1 MFDPQYYPYASR
13 RHLVY
18 GHRGMVASSHPLATQ
33 AGLKILHE
41 GGNAVDAALATA
53 AALTVVDPA
62 NNGVGG
68 DCFAIVS
75 MKGEKLAGL
84 NSSGFSPALLT
95 RERVKAEGF
104 DRIPN
109 QGWLPVTV
117 PGAPAGWAALHERYA
132 TRPMAELFAPA
143 IELTQGYALSPDN
156 APILNHFTK
165 AFDGKPLLDEWV
177 KAFNPNK
184 KLFRA
189 GDLFAPVQMGDTLRR
204 LAESDCRDLYE
215 GELAMTIDAYS
226 RRTNGTLRAEDLA
239 AYAPRWVEPV
249 GTSFRG
255 YEVWEL
261 PPNGQGMT
269 ALIALNILDA
279 LPLHGADPVE
289 KVHMQMEAVKLAFA
303 DALHYIADPAFLR
316 IPAQQLL
323 SKEYAKSRAALI
335 TDEAKVYAHGS
346 PLKGDTVY
354 FCCAD
359 GQGNSISMIQSLYQG
374 FGSGVTIPGTGICLQ
389 DRGAC
394 FSMQPGHANEAAPRK
409 YPYHTIIPGFLT
421 RDGQPVGPFGIM
433 GGYMQPQAHT
443 QVMVHLLDEGLNPQA
458 ALDAPRFCWNEGL
471 KFDLEPGFNPAV
483 VDALRR
489 RGHEISVITGGQYG
503 RGQIIARAGEGE
515 SWVGATEPRADGS
528 VIGF

>member
-165 AFDGKPLLDEWV
+165 VFDGKPLLNEWV

-184 KLFRA
+184 K
-189 GDLFAPVQMGDTLRR
+189 
-204 LAESDCRDLYE
+204 
-215 GELAMTIDAYS
+215 
-226 RRTNGTLRAEDLA
+226 
-239 AYAPRWVEPV
+239 
-249 GTSFRG
+249 
-255 YEVWEL
+255 
-261 PPNGQGMT
+261 PPSPG
-269 ALIALNILDA
+269 
-279 LPLHGADPVE
+279 
-289 KVHMQMEAVKLAFA
+289 
-303 DALHYIADPAFLR
+303 
-316 IPAQQLL
+316 LL
-323 SKEYAKSRAALI
+323 KNR
-335 TDEAKVYAHGS
+335 
-346 PLKGDTVY
+346 
-354 FCCAD
+354 
-359 GQGNSISMIQSLYQG
+359 QS
-374 FGSGVTIPGTGICLQ
+374 
-389 DRGAC
+389 
-394 FSMQPGHANEAAPRK
+394 
-409 YPYHTIIPGFLT
+409 
-421 RDGQPVGPFGIM
+421 
-433 GGYMQPQAHT
+433 
-443 QVMVHLLDEGLNPQA
+443 
-458 ALDAPRFCWNEGL
+458 
-471 KFDLEPGFNPAV
+471 
-483 VDALRR
+483 
-489 RGHEISVITGGQYG
+489 
-503 RGQIIARAGEGE
+503 
-515 SWVGATEPRADGS
+515 
-528 VIGF
+528 